1 MRYFRLMCDKEAK
14 NPIMPIK
21 LAEEYKYNLKKADFD
36 VMDAGIPAYYKQV
49 GYPSWCD
56 FLFRPL
62 FMISNR
68 YKEMWEDTVDLE
80 FKAVVLLPEG
90 VDPEKIEPEDCCS
103 YWVPFKD
110 QQDVLHEATEY
121 LGTGTISRLILDA
134 EKINPDEDVISLC
147 TRVEQIWIVSLPMAE
162 EILSMGPLGLI
173 LQEVEVR

>member
-1 MRYFRLMCDKEAK
+1 MRYFRLIIDKEAK

-21 LAEEYKYNLKKADFD
+21 LPEGYKYSLKKDDFD
-36 VMDAGIPAYYKQV
+36 VMDPGVVAYYKQM

-68 YKEMWEDTVDLE
+68 YKEMWEDTVDME
-80 FKAVVLLPEG
+80 FKAVQLLPEG
-90 VDPEKIEPEDCCS
+90 IKPEEIKPEECCL
-103 YWVPFKD
+103 YWVPFKE

-121 LGTGTISRLILDA
+121 LGIGTISRLILDA
-134 EKINPDEDVISLC
+134 GKINVDEDVISLC
-147 TRVEQIWIVSLPMAE
+147 TKVEQIWIVSLPMAE